1 MTLRIAAIAAATILA
16 ACAQEA
22 PPADTAPD
30 AAPAAEATA
39 AAPTDAGQLAC
50 VPQRDPSDRASPYD
64 SVRIDLGGREALV
77 CYGRPSARGRTMIG
91 GDAVPYGRLWRTGAN
106 EPTILHLGFPASV
119 AGIDVEPGSYSLYT
133 IPGDTEWTVIL
144 NRSIDQWGHESSY
157 TADVEAQEVGRS
169 TVPAGSTAAHV
180 EQFTI
185 SAEPVDADSANLV
198 LEWENVR
205 VLLPLRAR

>member
-1 MTLRIAAIAAATILA
+1 MKLRIAAIAAATILA

-22 PPADTAPD
+22 PPADTAAD
-30 AAPAAEATA
+30 AAPATEAAA

-50 VPQRDPSDRASPYD
+50 VPQRDPADRASPYD

-119 AGIDVEPGSYSLYT
+119 AGIDAEPGSYSLYT

-185 SAEPVDADSANLV
+185 GAEPVDDDSANLV

-205 VLLPLRAR
+205 ILLPLRAR